1 MSDNPYAEF
10 TDDAPDSSQLVQLG
24 DLAND
29 LFLAE
34 LRLQEAQEKAREAQ
48 ALVNSIAEQQIPDLM
63 DALGLASFE
72 TKSGVKLTVSD
83 VIRASI
89 PKVRRE
95 EAYKWMDDAGYGEL
109 IKHKVTISFG
119 RDEGEEAECLLE
131 SLRSQN
137 PDFPVTDEKKVESS
151 TLRKFVGDRLSDG
164 KKIPMDLFGVA
175 QFRKAKIV
183 SRPASI
189 FGD

>member
-1 MSDNPYAEF
+1 MSENPYKQF
-10 TDDAPDSSQLVQLG
+10 TSESPDSTQLAQLG

-34 LRLQEAQEKAREAQ
+34 LKLLEAQEKSREAQ
-48 ALVNSIAEQQIPDLM
+48 EVVRNIAEQQIPELM
-63 DALGLASFE
+63 DTLGIASFE
-72 TKSGVKLTVSD
+72 TKSGVKLTVAD

-95 EAYKWMDDAGYGEL
+95 EAYKWMDEAGFGGL
-109 IKHKVTISFG
+109 VKHKVIINFG
-119 RDEGEEAECLLE
+119 RDEGEAAADLIQDLKTDGHMV
-131 SLRSQN
+131 S
-137 PDFPVTDEKKVESS
+137 DEKKVESS
-151 TLRKFVGDRLSDG
+151 TLRKFVGDLLNDG
-164 KKIPMDLFGVA
+164 KKIPMDLFGAA

-183 SRPASI
+183 SRPATI

>member
-1 MSDNPYAEF
+1 MSENPYKQF
-10 TDDAPDSSQLVQLG
+10 TSESPDSTQLAQLG

-34 LRLQEAQEKAREAQ
+34 LKLLEAQEKSREAQ
-48 ALVNSIAEQQIPDLM
+48 ELVRNIAEQQIPELM
-63 DALGLASFE
+63 DDLGLASFE
-72 TKSGVKLTVSD
+72 TKSGVKLTVAD

-95 EAYKWMDDAGYGEL
+95 EAYKWMDDEGYGDL
-109 IKHKVTISFG
+109 VKHNVTISFG
-119 RDEGEEAECLLE
+119 RDEGDQAEELIEDLDAKG
-131 SLRSQN
+131 LR
-137 PDFPVTDEKKVESS
+137 VKDEKKVESS
-151 TLRKFVGDRLSDG
+151 TLRKFVGDRLEEGAD
-164 KKIPMDLFGVA
+164 IPMDLFGAA

-183 SRPASI
+183 SRPETI